1 MSLLIIRRYIV
12 RQVLTTSAVVIGL
25 LTLIILGGRL
35 IKYFGIAAQGR
46 LDVSVLFTII
56 AYRLPDFL
64 TLIFPL
70 GFFIGLML
78 VFGRLYVD
86 NEMAVLNS
94 SGVSRDRL
102 GVLLIPMT
110 LLLIVVEA
118 LLVVQVAP
126 WGNRKF
132 DEVSATQ
139 AIRSGFDLVKPREF
153 VSSGLYT
160 IYAGSLSEDRRDLQ
174 DIFFH
179 QRAKQAGKPD
189 TLILAQRATRVIDP
203 QNTASVVD
211 LVNGRRYEF
220 FPGKPGYTHAEFA
233 TYRLRIE
240 HDVDADL
247 GVQRV
252 EAMSMTA
259 LQKRLNEPEIR
270 SEWGWRLS
278 APWVMALALILAL
291 PLSQV
296 NPRQGRYYR
305 LFPAIMI
312 FASLIVALM
321 AVKARI
327 SKDKL
332 GLWGYPLVLVI
343 YLVVGLLLSRRQ
355 RLSPQAAKRI
365 KEAANQ

>member
-1 MSLLIIRRYIV
+1 MIIRRYLV
-12 RQVLTTSAVVIGL
+12 RQVLTTTAVVVGL
-25 LTLIILGGRL
+25 LTLIMLGSRL

-46 LDVSVLFTII
+46 LDVGVLFTIVS
-56 AYRLPDFL
+56 YRLPEFL
-64 TLIFPL
+64 TLILPL
-70 GFFIGLML
+70 GFFVGLML

-110 LLLIVVEA
+110 IMLIVIQA
-118 LLVVQVAP
+118 LLVVQLSP
-126 WGNRKF
+126 WGNRKSDQLF
-132 DEVSATQ
+132 ASQ

-179 QRAKQAGKPD
+179 QRAKQPNKPD
-189 TLILAQRATRVIDP
+189 TLILAERATRVVDP

-240 HDVDADL
+240 HDTDADL
-247 GVQRV
+247 GAQRV
-252 EAMSMTA
+252 EAMSMTS
-259 LQKRLNEPEIR
+259 LQKRLDEPVIR

-321 AVKARI
+321 AVKTRI

-343 YLVVGLLLSRRQ
+343 YLIVGLVLSRRQ
-355 RLSPQAAKRI
+355 RLSPQAAKRL
-365 KEAANQ
+365 KEAAAQ